1 MDFEHL
7 VSHYI
12 PQRLFR
18 VASDH
23 MGVNLGKNTAKIQ
36 AGTKMWVVFQPH
48 LLKNIMITTCKQNGK
63 KVKGAFRS
71 FVKGWQCK

>member
-1 MDFEHL
+1 
-7 VSHYI
+7 
-12 PQRLFR
+12 
-18 VASDH
+18 
-23 MGVNLGKNTAKIQ
+23 
-36 AGTKMWVVFQPH
+36 MWVVFQPH